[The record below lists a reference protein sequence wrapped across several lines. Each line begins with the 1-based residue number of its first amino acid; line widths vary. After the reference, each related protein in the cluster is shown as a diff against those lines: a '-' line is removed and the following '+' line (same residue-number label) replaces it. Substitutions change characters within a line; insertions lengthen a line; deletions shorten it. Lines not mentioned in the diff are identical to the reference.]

1 MATPSPFSF
10 RSRARDARIFPFS
23 LPEGGAGGEFSVS
36 KGITHSEYARDIHI
50 LSFFSRGV

>member
-23 LPEGGAGGEFSVS
+23 LSEGGAGGEFSVS